1 MSRKWFGNLYKLL
14 VLEQVIPA
22 QNWPANIRAYICQ
35 QNEIKLLVLL
45 YDLSTGKFLG
55 LDLRLAYILRGN
67 PDEVFL
73 NYIYNAETSR
83 ALFSPSKDKIP
94 NTFTSTALIKHYSA
108 IVDEC
113 HRTNNLLQQIERSQS
128 INIQKMSL
136 WIQLNLFMKT
146 LKFISTTKRISPST
160 FRFKCEWYLQQSCRN
175 V

>member
-73 NYIYNAETSR
+73 NYIYNEETSR

-94 NTFTSTALIKHYSA
+94 NAFTSTALIKHYSA

>member
-1 MSRKWFGNLYKLL
+1 MSTKWNKTSCAVIWLVYRKISWTRFETCLHFKR
-14 VLEQVIPA
+14 QS
-22 QNWPANIRAYICQ
+22 RR
-35 QNEIKLLVLL
+35 
-45 YDLSTGKFLG
+45 S
-55 LDLRLAYILRGN
+55 
-67 PDEVFL
+67 FL

-94 NTFTSTALIKHYSA
+94 NAFTSTALIKHYSA
-108 IVDEC
+108 IADEC

-128 INIQKMSL
+128 VNIQKMSL